1 MPQAPHHN
9 VPPAPITHSHVSRSL
24 LWVVS
29 EKGSIT
35 GISLISVALLARQ
48 LSPDQI
54 GVAAVGLTLVQ
65 ILTALIG
72 GPLHDA
78 VVQRRDCQPIDI
90 STAFWLATGCGA
102 LVAALGFLWAPA
114 LGHAFGDPRVGEVY
128 AWMGLSLIAAGA
140 EAGLAAPLRRA
151 LHFRPIAIRAMVS
164 RFVAAAVAVGMAF
177 AGYGVWSLVAQQL
190 VAASVGAV
198 LLALAVPSLP
208 GFRFSRLS
216 ARWQLRYIVPT
227 LGAAVLFNLQ
237 ARIVILFVGQVFG
250 ATVLGY
256 VHVAQRLV
264 QAFSDFASA
273 ASYQLVLPLMA
284 RHQGDSGA
292 LANGFRRATGLFTA
306 AVLPLLIGI
315 AAVAPDVIGI
325 AFGAAWQPAVLPLQL
340 LALSLAFGFI
350 RHPGGM
356 VFQAAGRPGYNFA
369 STCVTFAVTLAGLLA
384 FGHLSLTWTL
394 AVLVLRPIVTLPLG
408 GWMLRRIT
416 GLGLAAQLQPAC
428 GPFVASAAM
437 AAVLFAV
444 TPLLVG
450 WPPTARLAALV
461 ALGAAVYLPL
471 LRLFAPAT
479 VKEGEMLARSA
490 LRPAAP

>member
-1 MPQAPHHN
+1 MTEWSDHAEHTPTAR
-9 VPPAPITHSHVSRSL
+9 SRRVGRSV

-29 EKGSIT
+29 EKGGVTVIA
-35 GISLISVALLARQ
+35 LASVALLARM

-54 GVAAVGLTLVQ
+54 GVAAIGLTLTQ
-65 ILTALIG
+65 FLTALIG

-78 VVQRRDCQPIDI
+78 VVQRKDCQPTDI
-90 STAFWLATGCGA
+90 ATAFWLATGCG
-102 LVAALGFLWAPA
+102 VVFAALGFLYAPA
-114 LGHAFGDPRVGEVY
+114 LGRAFGDPRVGEVY
-128 AWMGLSLIAAGA
+128 AWMGLSLVAAGV

-151 LHFRPIAIRAMVS
+151 LHFRPIAICAMVS
-164 RFVAAAVAVGMAF
+164 RCVAAAVAVGLAF

-190 VAASVGAV
+190 VAVSVGAL
-198 LLALAVPSLP
+198 LLAFAVPSLP
-208 GFRFSRLS
+208 GFRFSRAS
-216 ARWQLRYIVPT
+216 ARWQLRYIMPT
-227 LGAAVLFNLQ
+227 LGAAALFNLQ

-256 VHVAQRLV
+256 VHVAQRVV

-292 LANGFRRATGLFTA
+292 LASGFRRATGLFTA
-306 AVLPLLIGI
+306 AVLPLLIGV

-325 AFGAAWQPAVLPLQL
+325 AFGTAWQPAILPLQL
-340 LALSLAFGFI
+340 LALSLALAFI
-350 RHPGGM
+350 RQPGGM

-369 STCVTFAVTLAGLLA
+369 STCISFTVTLAGLLT

-394 AVLVLRPIVTLPLG
+394 AILVLRPIVTLPIG

-428 GPFVASAAM
+428 GPLLASAAM
-437 AAVLFAV
+437 AAAVLIV
-444 TPLLVG
+444 TPLLGG
-450 WPPTARLAALV
+450 WPPMARLAALV
-461 ALGAAVYLPL
+461 ALGAAAYLPL
-471 LRLFAPAT
+471 LCLLAPAT

>member
-1 MPQAPHHN
+1 MNH
-9 VPPAPITHSHVSRSL
+9 PARVGRSL
-24 LWVVS
+24 VWVMLEKGGITVVS
-29 EKGSIT
+29 
-35 GISLISVALLARQ
+35 LLSVALLARQ
-48 LSPDQI
+48 LSPDQM

-90 STAFWLATGCGA
+90 ATAFWLASGCG
-102 LVAALGFLWAPA
+102 LVFAALGFLCAPA
-114 LGHAFGDPRVGEVY
+114 LGHAFGDPRVGQVY
-128 AWMGLSLIAAGA
+128 AWMGLSLVAAGA

-151 LHFRPIAIRAMVS
+151 LHFRPIATCAMVS
-164 RFVAAAVAVGMAF
+164 RCVAATVAVGMAF

-190 VAASVGAV
+190 VAVSVGAV
-198 LLALAVPSLP
+198 LLAFAVPSLP
-208 GFRFSRLS
+208 GLRFSRVS

-256 VHVAQRLV
+256 VHVAQRVV

-292 LANGFRRATGLFTA
+292 LASGFRRATGLFTA
-306 AVLPLLIGI
+306 AVLPLLIGV

-340 LALSLAFGFI
+340 LALSLALAFI
-350 RHPGGM
+350 RQPSGM

-369 STCVTFAVTLAGLLA
+369 STCISFAVTLVGLLA
-384 FGHLSLTWTL
+384 FGRFSLGWTL
-394 AVLVLRPIVTLPLG
+394 AVLVLRPIVTMPLG
-408 GWMLRRIT
+408 GWLLRRIT
-416 GLGLAAQLQPAC
+416 GLGLAAQLQPAF
-428 GPFVASAAM
+428 GPLLASVAM
-437 AAVLFAV
+437 AAAVLAT
-444 TPLLVG
+444 TPLLG
-450 WPPTARLAALV
+450 AWPPMARLAALV
-461 ALGAAVYLPL
+461 TLGAVVYLPL
-471 LRLFAPAT
+471 LRLLAPVT
-479 VKEGEMLARSA
+479 VKEGATLARSA